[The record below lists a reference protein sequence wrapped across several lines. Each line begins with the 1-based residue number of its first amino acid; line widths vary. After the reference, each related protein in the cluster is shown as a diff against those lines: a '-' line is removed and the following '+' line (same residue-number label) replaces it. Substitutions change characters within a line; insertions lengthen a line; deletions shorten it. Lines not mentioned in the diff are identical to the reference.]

1 MHTISFPKLGIEFQV
16 NPTAFSI
23 GSVHIAWY
31 GIIIAVAIL
40 LAMWMAFRN
49 CKRFGVNADK
59 LVDVVFGGL
68 VGGVLGARIYYV
80 AFSWDTYK
88 NNLSTVW
95 HTWEGGMA
103 IYGGIIGAFLVGGII
118 AKLHKMR
125 VLPVLDLCAL
135 GFLIGQ
141 GIGRWGNLI
150 NGEAFGCNTDLP
162 WGMTGDRIVSYL
174 SNTDNF
180 STLTSLG
187 VNVDATAP
195 VHPCFLYESLWCLL
209 GFAVLYAY
217 SKRRR
222 FDGEIF
228 LMYLGWYSFE
238 RMFVEGLRT
247 DSLLIGRIRVSQLL
261 SGVLFVAC
269 LLIWIIIRSKI
280 KSAHDDE
287 YLRCYAQT
295 EQFVAD
301 EAAYAELQAL
311 KADKAKWKEE
321 KARRKAEKK
330 AAKGKKVDPAAAE
343 PADEAKEEAVSE
355 SADEAKEE
363 AGSEPVDEAKE
374 EAGSEPADEA
384 KEETGSEPADE
395 AKEG

>member
-1 MHTISFPKLGIEFQV
+1 
-16 NPTAFSI
+16 
-23 GSVHIAWY
+23 
-31 GIIIAVAIL
+31 
-40 LAMWMAFRN
+40 
-49 CKRFGVNADK
+49 
-59 LVDVVFGGL
+59 
-68 VGGVLGARIYYV
+68 
-80 AFSWDTYK
+80 
-88 NNLSTVW
+88 
-95 HTWEGGMA
+95 
-103 IYGGIIGAFLVGGII
+103 
-118 AKLHKMR
+118 MR

-295 EQFVAD
+295 EQFAAD

-330 AAKGKKVDPAAAE
+330 AAKGKKADPAAAEPADEVKEEAVSE

-355 SADEAKEE
+355 PADEVKEE

-374 EAGSEPADEA
+374 EAGSEPADE
-384 KEETGSEPADE
+384 T
-395 AKEG
+395 KEG